1 MKLVLAAA
9 LLATV
14 ALAASA
20 CGSGHRADSGTVT
33 SSRFI
38 LGGTVRCTATLPS
51 SVQIGHELGVTVSFR
66 NVTSHAVHVQPAYGG
81 IWVLVKSPD
90 GTTYDTRVPLE
101 NSLGPPPRPIALRP
115 GAVATSHLLQVL
127 RVRWQGPLRVTPG
140 CDVSAAPSIRVT
152 VTSPGPPASTTAAFD
167 DVVAATGHLF
177 DHCRPTGPGA
187 SVVGRIDAPRRSAPP
202 MRARC
207 SITVRHERSFD
218 LAQALVITPPSLRGI
233 RVNEPYEAL
242 PWFPGAGNTTI
253 NAEAI
258 AWQFVV
264 TRDGATSVDSTSVES
279 AKAGSGLMAPD
290 WQWTS
295 SGWTGRP
302 GGSRCGHTGGGGG
315 GYVGPYVEFVSA
327 CR

>member
-1 MKLVLAAA
+1 
-9 LLATV
+9 
-14 ALAASA
+14 
-20 CGSGHRADSGTVT
+20 
-33 SSRFI
+33 
-38 LGGTVRCTATLPS
+38 
-51 SVQIGHELGVTVSFR
+51 
-66 NVTSHAVHVQPAYGG
+66 
-81 IWVLVKSPD
+81 
-90 GTTYDTRVPLE
+90 
-101 NSLGPPPRPIALRP
+101 
-115 GAVATSHLLQVL
+115 
-127 RVRWQGPLRVTPG
+127 
-140 CDVSAAPSIRVT
+140 
-152 VTSPGPPASTTAAFD
+152 
-167 DVVAATGHLF
+167 
-177 DHCRPTGPGA
+177 
-187 SVVGRIDAPRRSAPP
+187 

-264 TRDGATSVDSTSVES
+264 TRDGAMSVDSTSVES
-279 AKAGSGLMAPD
+279 ARAGSGRMAPD

-302 GGSRCGHTGGGGG
+302 GGSLCGHTGGGGG
-315 GYVGPYVEFVSA
+315 GYPGPLVEFVSI